1 MLPLGLIALMC
12 TRMCRNG
19 LIIISLLRGQTGE
32 KVRSNTAPECKEALI
47 KYSCKLVTHLE
58 VK

>member
-1 MLPLGLIALMC
+1 MG
-12 TRMCRNG
+12 MCRNG

-32 KVRSNTAPECKEALI
+32 KVRTNTVPECKEALI